1 MAIRVVPITEAQIEG
16 FCAAV
21 DSVARERQ
29 FLAFL
34 EGPPLAQS
42 HAFVQEN
49 LAGNWPHFVALDEQ
63 GEVVGWCDIT
73 SMHRQAAAHVGVLG
87 IGVLAD
93 YRGQGLGEQLL
104 RAALQAARDKGL
116 TRIELS
122 VHGTNEPAMVLYHK
136 LGFEVEGV
144 KRKAVL
150 IDGVYDDSIIMA
162 LLLGAAKTDGQ
173 KPSRSTGESDGRP
186 PRRKV
191 GQSTHRKSS
200 GSHFTGRSAPKS

>member
-1 MAIRVVPITEAQIEG
+1 MAIQIVPITEALIEG

-34 EGPPLAQS
+34 EGPPLVQS
-42 HAFVQEN
+42 QAFVRDN
-49 LAGNWPHFVALDEQ
+49 LAGSWPHFVALDEQ
-63 GEVVGWCDIT
+63 GEVVGWCDVT

-116 TRIELS
+116 TRVELS

-162 LLLGAAKTDGQ
+162 LLMGAAKIDGQ
-173 KPSRSTGESDGRP
+173 KPSRAMDESDGRP
-186 PRRKV
+186 PRRKM
-191 GQSTHRKSS
+191 GKPHSGKSS
-200 GSHFTGRSAPKS
+200 GGHSTGRSPSKP